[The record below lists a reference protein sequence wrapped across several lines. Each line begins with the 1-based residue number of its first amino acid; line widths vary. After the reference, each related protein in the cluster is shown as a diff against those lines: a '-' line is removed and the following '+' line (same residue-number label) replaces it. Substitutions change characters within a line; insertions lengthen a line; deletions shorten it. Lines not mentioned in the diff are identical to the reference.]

1 MGGGMAGSDKALAGH
16 ARRQHG
22 VFSRE
27 QAKGAGFS
35 ESSIQRRLDAEGWV
49 EVLPSVYCFAS
60 TPKTRMLELSAACLW
75 SGPEGALARETAA
88 EVYRLDGRWPAKAIH
103 VITPMSRRLRTDE
116 THAHIEVHRSRT
128 YVPERDARRRE
139 GLQVTSLARTIIDLS
154 PTLSEKWLEIALE
167 SALRDRQL
175 DLGWVYRLIR
185 KIGGKGQRG
194 LPKLVRMLD
203 ERDGDRQR
211 YQSALEVLIGRM
223 QREFGLPEPIR
234 QYTIVEANT
243 RLLDA
248 DFAYPDLKVAI
259 EGDGKMHMGKR
270 GWARDATTR
279 RKLKVHGW
287 EVIGVTWSEVEKDP
301 AAVARDISDIVC
313 ARARKRERLREKW
326 ARGAETSTASNAS
339 HPAARRVSR
348 ARSA

>member
-1 MGGGMAGSDKALAGH
+1 MAGSDKALAGH

-88 EVYRLDGRWPAKAIH
+88 EVYRLDGRWPAKAVH

-154 PTLSEKWLEIALE
+154 PSLSEKGLEIALE

-185 KIGGKGQRG
+185 KIGGMGQRG

-211 YQSALEVLIGRM
+211 YQ
-223 QREFGLPEPIR
+223 
-234 QYTIVEANT
+234 
-243 RLLDA
+243 
-248 DFAYPDLKVAI
+248 
-259 EGDGKMHMGKR
+259 
-270 GWARDATTR
+270 
-279 RKLKVHGW
+279 
-287 EVIGVTWSEVEKDP
+287 
-301 AAVARDISDIVC
+301 
-313 ARARKRERLREKW
+313 
-326 ARGAETSTASNAS
+326 
-339 HPAARRVSR
+339 
-348 ARSA
+348 

>member
-1 MGGGMAGSDKALAGH
+1 MAGSDKALSAH
-16 ARRQHG
+16 ARKQHG

-35 ESSIQRRLDAEGWV
+35 ESSIQRRLDAEDWV
-49 EVLPSVYCFAS
+49 EVLPSVYAVAS
-60 TPKTRMLELSAACLW
+60 TPKTRQLELSATSLW
-75 SGPEGALARETAA
+75 CAPEGALARETAA
-88 EVYRLDGRWPAKAIH
+88 EVFRLDGRWPAKTIH

-116 THAHIEVHRSRT
+116 AHAHIEIHRSRT

-154 PTLSEKWLEIALE
+154 QALSEKWLEIALE

-185 KIGGKGQRG
+185 KLGDKGHRG
-194 LPKLVRMLD
+194 LPKLARMLD
-203 ERDGDRQR
+203 ERDGDKQR

-223 QREFGLPEPIR
+223 QRDFRLPEPIR

-243 RLLDA
+243 RLLEA
-248 DFAYPDLKVAI
+248 DFAYPELKVAI

-270 GWARDATTR
+270 GWSRDATTR

-287 EVIGVTWSEVEKDP
+287 EVIGVTWGEVEKEP
-301 AAVARDISDIVC
+301 GAVARDIAAIVC
-313 ARARKRERLREKW
+313 ARARNGERLREKW
-326 ARGAETSTASNAS
+326 AR
-339 HPAARRVSR
+339 R
-348 ARSA
+348 